1 MGKRIREFYISV
13 DVEADGPCPGVNS
26 MLQFGA
32 VFYDADGKVL
42 DEYSANIFPIEG
54 AKSDPGTMKWWAT
67 QEEKRPGLWDSMMKD
82 RVDAKTAM
90 LGFEDKVVR
99 WANRLKCSPLVI
111 AYPAGF
117 DFTFTYYYCFR
128 FLGYSP
134 VGFSALDMKTM
145 AMCLLQ
151 RTYHDSSKRR
161 FPRSWFNPAFRHTHN
176 ALDDARGQGYN
187 FFAMK
192 KSLGILWDSVNQDP
206 LTDATFGAVKIDDQ
220 GNLYNDTDDDTQ

>member
-32 VFYDADGKVL
+32 VFYDADGNVL
-42 DEYSANIFPIEG
+42 YEYLANIYPIEG
-54 AKSDPGTMKWWAT
+54 AVQNPATMEWWAK
-67 QEEKRPGLWDSMMKD
+67 QEEKNPGLWESMMKD
-82 RVDAKTAM
+82 RVTAKLAM
-90 LGFEDKVVR
+90 ERFQSIVKRFAG
-99 WANRLKCSPLVI
+99 ALKASPLVV

-117 DFTFTYYYCFR
+117 DFTFTYWYLCK
-128 FLGYSP
+128 FLGQSC

-145 AMCLLQ
+145 AMCLIN
-151 RTYHDSSKRR
+151 RSYHDSSKRR

-192 KSLGILWDSVNQDP
+192 KSLGIMWDSVNQDP
-206 LTDATFGAVKIDDQ
+206 LIDAQFGVKIEP
-220 GNLYNDTDDDTQ
+220 LF